1 MKRELCLFL
10 SVILI
15 ISIHGFIGCNG
26 TQGTPSAKA
35 YFKGTVSPP
44 VNQSILEEKVYQ
56 FFDWYS
62 THVDTLIDIQLVDNS
77 GVEDTGRYAVN
88 FDSTAVWLSILGRSG
103 IFTRDY
109 ILDKND
115 YFRLCADRIRQDTVR
130 TEVPYGFDAD
140 LILLNQ
146 EYEEDISNFDNA
158 VFSNYTETENGA
170 SIDVTIVYTLRIDFV
185 IQGDQL
191 LIDRIDVVTPEG
203 ETDSLQVIHQPGTT

>member
-10 SVILI
+10 SGSLI
-15 ISIHGFIGCNG
+15 ISVHGLIGCNG

-44 VNQSILEEKVYQ
+44 VSQPILEDKVYQ

-62 THVDTLIDIQLVDNS
+62 THVDSLVNIQLVDNS
-77 GVEDTGRYAVN
+77 GVEDTGLYAVN
-88 FDSTAVWLSILGRSG
+88 FDSTAVWLSMLGRSG
-103 IFTRDY
+103 VFTRNY

-115 YFRLCADRIRQDTVR
+115 YFRLCANRLKQDTVR
-130 TEVPYGFDAD
+130 TASPYGFDAD
-140 LILLNQ
+140 LILLNE
-146 EYEEDISNFDNA
+146 EYEEDMANFDNA

-191 LIDRIDVVTPEG
+191 LIDRIDVVMPEG
-203 ETDSLQVIHQPGTT
+203 EADSLQVSH